1 VCRFTGRNIGH
12 LNNTFA
18 ANHSHHPCRW
28 SSFFA
33 VHATGVG
40 QRTRKFNINQF
51 PRQFTPQKNEST
63 FQQAAG
69 FKSPRKITCTLLSRD
84 APLHLIRIMKPVTTP
99 PLIEEMP

>member
-1 VCRFTGRNIGH
+1 LPPTTRPVAGAYFFT
-12 LNNTFA
+12 
-18 ANHSHHPCRW
+18 
-28 SSFFA
+28 

-40 QRTRKFNINQF
+40 QRSRKYNINQI

-69 FKSPRKITCTLLSRD
+69 FKSPCKITCTLLSRD
-84 APLHLIRIMKPVTTP
+84 APLHLIRIMKLVTTP